1 MFSFA
6 HISLGPLT
14 LNFYGFMYAVGAVA
28 GYFVTVWFAK
38 KRGSDISKEIIADI
52 IFWAMMGG
60 VLGGRVFYVLVYDP
74 SYYLANPLQIPAVWN
89 GGMSI
94 HGGLLGG
101 ALALSTILKK
111 KNLSFCET
119 VDLFVPAIA
128 LGLLFGRIG
137 NFVNGELPG
146 RVTDVSWGLDF
157 GDGENRHP
165 YPLYAAAKNLTLFG
179 ILLILGLRKK
189 LRPGSLTS
197 TFIILLGIFRFFT
210 EFFRQPDPQIG
221 LLAFGLSLG
230 QYLSLGVVLLGIFYF
245 LMTRKKE
252 R

>member
-1 MFSFA
+1 MGARFWRWRKPPPVS
-6 HISLGPLT
+6 
-14 LNFYGFMYAVGAVA
+14 AVCC
-28 GYFVTVWFAK
+28 
-38 KRGSDISKEIIADI
+38 R
-52 IFWAMMGG
+52 
-60 VLGGRVFYVLVYDP
+60 
-74 SYYLANPLQIPAVWN
+74 
-89 GGMSI
+89 
-94 HGGLLGG
+94 
-101 ALALSTILKK
+101 
-111 KNLSFCET
+111 
-119 VDLFVPAIA
+119 
-128 LGLLFGRIG
+128 
-137 NFVNGELPG
+137 
-146 RVTDVSWGLDF
+146 
-157 GDGENRHP
+157 
-165 YPLYAAAKNLTLFG
+165 KNLTLFG